1 MNDTFTRLAEHLTG
15 RLTGPLPAA
24 ALIALVVCA
33 PASAQTGGSA
43 APAAAVGPPAMTEAA
58 AGAQSTGQ
66 KVVEEGI
73 FPKSI
78 RIPGTDLSLG
88 IGGYVKLDVVQDF
101 SAIGDAF
108 EFRTNTIPATDSAAA
123 AQSGQTT
130 IHARETRINLD
141 LRTDTSDAK
150 FRAFVEGDF
159 YGSGNAFR
167 LRHGFGELGPLLG
180 GQTWTTF
187 MDISA
192 RPFTLDFEGP
202 DGEVFVRQ
210 AMLRWRSTLGAH
222 WSWAVAVESPTPQFA
237 VPSSLD
243 GAARSNV
250 PDVPAYVRYEQPRG
264 HVQLGLI
271 LRQIRF
277 DGGEDV
283 ANDSTITAG
292 VNATFSVK
300 TTGSDLLQGQFMIG
314 EGMARYIEAL
324 GGQNL
329 DAILTPEARIYGL
342 RTQAGMLAYTHH
354 WREALRSVVA
364 YSTASVDDDPGLPS
378 TAIERTQDVRLNLV
392 WTPFRLVDIGGE
404 ILWGRRANQDG
415 SRGDAWRF
423 QFSTIYRLG

>member
-1 MNDTFTRLAEHLTG
+1 MS
-15 RLTGPLPAA
+15 AA
-24 ALIALVVCA
+24 APGLPYLAAVMAVLLVCA
-33 PASAQTGGSA
+33 PANAQTGIDT
-43 APAAAVGPPAMTEAA
+43 APLPAVGHPAVSEATA
-58 AGAQSTGQ
+58 RAQSTGQ

-108 EFRTNTIPATDSAAA
+108 EFRTNTIPASGSAAA
-123 AQSGQTT
+123 VQSGQTT
-130 IHARETRINLD
+130 IHARESRINLD

-167 LRHGFGELGPLLG
+167 LRHAFGELGPLLG

-187 MDISA
+187 MDVSA

-210 AMLRWRSTLGAH
+210 AMLRWHAAMGAH
-222 WSWAVAVESPTPQFA
+222 WTWAVAVESPTPQFA

-243 GAARSNV
+243 GAARSNM
-250 PDVPAYVRYEQPRG
+250 PDVPAYLRYQQPRG
-264 HVQLGLI
+264 HVQLGGI

-277 DGGEDV
+277 DGGDGV
-283 ANDSTITAG
+283 ADDSTVTAG
-292 VNATFSVK
+292 MNATFSVK
-300 TTGSDLLQGQFMIG
+300 TAGSDLLQGQFMIG
-314 EGMARYIEAL
+314 QGMARYIEAL

-329 DAILTPEARIYGL
+329 DAILTSEGQIHGL

-354 WREALRSVVA
+354 WQEALRSVIA
-364 YSTASVDDDPGLPS
+364 YSTASVDDDPALPS
-378 TAIERTQDVRLNLV
+378 TAIRRTQDVRVNLV
-392 WTPFRLVDIGGE
+392 WTPFRLVDVGGE
-404 ILWGRRANQDG
+404 LLWGRRTNQNG